1 MDLSNLLKC
10 PVCFEDFDCDVTS
23 FSTEEER
30 RSSRLPVLSHQC
42 SHKICASC
50 LNNWQ
55 LVEISIQKSIKA
67 KAPKWFKCHSC
78 KEKTA
83 FNAEKMKVDLYA
95 CGAIASLKAGGSTS
109 SEPQSIVTLK
119 NNKPE
124 SDKETDLEGKA
135 FANMELILEAGAA
148 RRRMPQFDPSS
159 EWKHGSD
166 NNIQRL
172 AMTPSITSHVDRK
185 RKFLE
190 RALEEGKSAGRL
202 QVAIDRDEE
211 MQSVEEFLGNSASRR
226 NSHLHCKQREKKQK
240 ETKENGKETNAA
252 AAVPNRSICIFDL
265 SKRLA
270 QVGVGS
276 RVAIYWPLENTHYPA
291 TIIVKHER
299 WPHTYKFLYDD
310 GEKESFDLSEH
321 QQFQILDDAV
331 PKAALDSIAAY
342 NPPQNY
348 LSCLPKSH
356 AAASNTPKNCRFSA
370 EQERRQLNDPWL
382 AVTPGVKA
390 VNVAAVRKPPRF
402 RGEVK
407 ACKSSKQTAPK
418 PPPLRKQRIPPMYRD
433 PKKTYYY
440 NRTVKPKKKTDSSA
454 AYYFVLNFDE
464 NTQKIQLI
472 PLEIRGTFIG
482 RREGRPKWKATVL
495 PRPEPIP
502 GVSANE
508 LGNRYLASMGVF
520 TANAEDYVV
529 VESDSVHK
537 CVGVREDSWDIFG

>member
-1 MDLSNLLKC
+1 MDLSDLLKC
-10 PVCFEDFDCDVTS
+10 PVCFEDFDCDVSS

-55 LVEISIQKSIKA
+55 LVEISIQKSTKA

-95 CGAIASLKAGGSTS
+95 CGAIASLKAGRSTA

-124 SDKETDLEGKA
+124 SDEEADCEGKA
-135 FANMELILEAGAA
+135 FANMELLLEAGAA
-148 RRRMPQFDPSS
+148 RRRTPRYETSY
-159 EWKHGSD
+159 
-166 NNIQRL
+166 NNIERL
-172 AMTPSITSHVDRK
+172 APSITSHVDRK
-185 RKFLE
+185 KKLHE

-202 QVAIDRDEE
+202 RVAIDRDEE
-211 MQSVEEFLGNSASRR
+211 MQSVEDFLGNSASRR
-226 NSHLHCKQREKKQK
+226 NANLHCKQREKKQK
-240 ETKENGKETNAA
+240 ETKEICEETNAA
-252 AAVPNRSICIFDL
+252 AAGPNRSIRRFDL
-265 SKRLA
+265 RKRLA
-270 QVGVGS
+270 QVGIGS

-299 WPHTYKFLYDD
+299 WPHTYTFLYDD

-342 NPPQNY
+342 TPPQNY
-348 LSCLPKSH
+348 LSCLPRSH
-356 AAASNTPKNCRFSA
+356 AASNTLTNCRFSA
-370 EQERRQLNDPWL
+370 EYERRQLNDPWL
-382 AVTPGVKA
+382 AVKPGVKA
-390 VNVAAVRKPPRF
+390 VNVATVRKPPRF

-407 ACKSSKQTAPK
+407 ACKSSQHTASK
-418 PPPLRKQRIPPMYRD
+418 PPPWRKQRIPPMYRD
-433 PKKTYYY
+433 PKRTYYY

-454 AYYFVLNFDE
+454 SYYFVLNFDE

-482 RREGRPKWKATVL
+482 RRAT
-495 PRPEPIP
+495 
-502 GVSANE
+502 
-508 LGNRYLASMGVF
+508 
-520 TANAEDYVV
+520 
-529 VESDSVHK
+529 
-537 CVGVREDSWDIFG
+537 